1 MSEIYTST
9 ERTLIFCTIAVVSLV
24 ASIVYLF
31 YRVDYKRV
39 SVLIF
44 IVCLI
49 NASLFIF
56 LDILGMFDLVFSG
69 QAGFE
74 KFSKTISRFYFIYSI
89 IDKIFGYI
97 ILDAFIFYLESG
109 YYHWYQKLF
118 DFFKRRYDS
127 ITKLGVCGL
136 IVRLCIAVPLIAGLL
151 AILIINR
158 KRYEMEYP
166 WDYLFTILD
175 IYGIFEIYS
184 SVGFFI
190 IQVIL
195 DYKRKKNEH
204 LIHRYYRYSIIK
216 IIAKTEKYVEKM
228 KNSYDS
234 LAKEVLKLNKQQPS
248 DYTNYLRET
257 LKEMEENINSFDL
270 KRNDINNNNIN
281 NIKDF
286 AIFNYNNNRNNNRVI
301 QFTAMNN
308 EMNILKD
315 NPNSN
320 VHALESRNNNNMVTI
335 AKSTQRK
342 DEKKEKEKEYD
353 IPTSIRKYKKS
364 VRRIIKL
371 KKLYR
376 ELYIER
382 DTDLREIN
390 KKCTIRYI
398 ILFIALSI
406 AILTDFLVPFLNDPD
421 DDFYDD
427 NGEEYEKGKSKIGL
441 VAGILLCI
449 VVSIICSSYTIII
462 IYSTKRKRYI
472 TWDFLYDKQINDNLN
487 LLKTVSIVCGY
498 SFSLVYCNLY
508 FWRAIDNKG
517 DLGKPNFY
525 KETIVPDYKIKG
537 GLSVYMIIKIVVIIT
552 SMILNAICSN
562 FFIYQNDLAEFNLS
576 QYGCIYD
583 SDIELNKILS
593 EKNKINNILIN

>member
-1 MSEIYTST
+1 
-9 ERTLIFCTIAVVSLV
+9 
-24 ASIVYLF
+24 
-31 YRVDYKRV
+31 
-39 SVLIF
+39 
-44 IVCLI
+44 
-49 NASLFIF
+49 
-56 LDILGMFDLVFSG
+56 
-69 QAGFE
+69 
-74 KFSKTISRFYFIYSI
+74 
-89 IDKIFGYI
+89 
-97 ILDAFIFYLESG
+97 
-109 YYHWYQKLF
+109 
-118 DFFKRRYDS
+118 
-127 ITKLGVCGL
+127 
-136 IVRLCIAVPLIAGLL
+136 
-151 AILIINR
+151 
-158 KRYEMEYP
+158 
-166 WDYLFTILD
+166 
-175 IYGIFEIYS
+175 
-184 SVGFFI
+184 
-190 IQVIL
+190 
-195 DYKRKKNEH
+195 
-204 LIHRYYRYSIIK
+204 
-216 IIAKTEKYVEKM
+216 
-228 KNSYDS
+228 
-234 LAKEVLKLNKQQPS
+234 
-248 DYTNYLRET
+248 
-257 LKEMEENINSFDL
+257 MEENINSFDL

-320 VHALESRNNNNMVTI
+320 VHALESRNNNNMETI

-472 TWDFLYDKQINDNLN
+472 TGDFLYDKQINDNLN

-552 SMILNAICSN
+552 SIILNAICSN